1 LKILENVY
9 IGKKI
14 VMNKIALFFCIAAIG
29 IVFNFS
35 AFSQNSRFPNTWLS
49 PNIDRK
55 TYEAICID
63 EVDTSDIK
71 VETANLNDAQAGG
84 SNDPDKVRNRIA
96 LELRKRFKQFMGLT
110 LDVKDSKN
118 DIGGSKA
125 LIVNV
130 KLSGAVAGESQF
142 NPAADFSFKSELL
155 DAQSGDKVF
164 TLSDDYKLPVTK
176 KSASGV
182 MGEDLDNW
190 YRAIDSWVADLA
202 NYLKRQI
209 NISN

>member
-1 LKILENVY
+1 LKISGNVY

-14 VMNKIALFFCIAAIG
+14 VMNKIALFFCIATISL
-29 IVFNFS
+29 IYNFS
-35 AFSQNSRFPNTWLS
+35 AFSQGSQFPNTWLS

-63 EVDTSDIK
+63 EIDTSDIK
-71 VETANLNDAQAGG
+71 VETDYSDSAETKD
-84 SNDPDKVRNRIA
+84 SNDPDKIRNQIA

-110 LDVKDSKN
+110 LDVKDNKN
-118 DIGGSKA
+118 DIAGSKA

-130 KLSGAVAGESQF
+130 KLSGMVGDDGQF
-142 NPAADFSFKSELL
+142 NSAADFSFKSELL

-164 TLSDDYKLPVTK
+164 TLSNDYKLPVTK
-176 KSASGV
+176 KSASGSK
-182 MGEDLDNW
+182 GDDLDSW
-190 YRAIDSWVADLA
+190 YRAIDLWVADLA
-202 NYLKRQI
+202 SYLKRQI